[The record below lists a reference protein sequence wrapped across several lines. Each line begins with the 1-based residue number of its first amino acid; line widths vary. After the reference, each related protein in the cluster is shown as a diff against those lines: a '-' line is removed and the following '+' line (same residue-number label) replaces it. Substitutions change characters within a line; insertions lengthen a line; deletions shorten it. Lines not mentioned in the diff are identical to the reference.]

1 MSIHIGQLIKE
12 KVTEKRLSQEAL
24 GKMINTT
31 KQNVGNIYK
40 RRSID
45 TQLLLKLCTVLEF
58 DFFEALYAEEPLK
71 SMRQKEIDAFT
82 VEISALQTFIVRSC
96 SFSIHLL
103 YGFNPYTLYGSVHK
117 GVYQLFGCDQ
127 RSGASNPLAFI
138 TVGWSFISP
147 ESSIWFKMMPSLNNT
162 SPNMKARRVSAIS
175 LKSPSDWMHR

>member
-58 DFFEALYAEEPLK
+58 DFFEAFYTEEPLK
-71 SMRQKEIDAFT
+71 SMRKKELDGFHTEVSNLQSLLKQRDERIRDLE
-82 VEISALQTFIVRSC
+82 EIM
-96 SFSIHLL
+96 
-103 YGFNPYTLYGSVHK
+103 N
-117 GVYQLFGCDQ
+117 
-127 RSGASNPLAFI
+127 SNKK
-138 TVGWSFISP
+138 V
-147 ESSIWFKMMPSLNNT
+147 
-162 SPNMKARRVSAIS
+162 IS
-175 LKSPSDWMHR
+175 LLEEEKAQYKKKE

>member
-58 DFFEALYAEEPLK
+58 DFFEAFYTEEPLR
-71 SMRQKEIDAFT
+71 SMRKKELDAFHT
-82 VEISALQTFIVRSC
+82 EVNNLQNIIKQRDERIRDLEEIM
-96 SFSIHLL
+96 
-103 YGFNPYTLYGSVHK
+103 N
-117 GVYQLFGCDQ
+117 
-127 RSGASNPLAFI
+127 SNKK
-138 TVGWSFISP
+138 V
-147 ESSIWFKMMPSLNNT
+147 
-162 SPNMKARRVSAIS
+162 IS
-175 LKSPSDWMHR
+175 LLEEEKALYKKKE

>member
-58 DFFEALYAEEPLK
+58 DFFEAFYTEEPLK
-71 SMRQKEIDAFT
+71 SMRKKEVDAFNA
-82 VEISALQTFIVRSC
+82 EISALQNIIKQRDERIKDLEEIMNSNKKV
-96 SFSIHLL
+96 IALL
-103 YGFNPYTLYGSVHK
+103 
-117 GVYQLFGCDQ
+117 
-127 RSGASNPLAFI
+127 
-138 TVGWSFISP
+138 
-147 ESSIWFKMMPSLNNT
+147 EEE
-162 SPNMKARRVSAIS
+162 KAMY
-175 LKSPSDWMHR
+175 KKKD

>member
-58 DFFEALYAEEPLK
+58 DFFEAFYTEEPLK
-71 SMRQKEIDAFT
+71 SMRKKELDGFHTEVSNLQNLLKQRDERIRDLE
-82 VEISALQTFIVRSC
+82 EIM
-96 SFSIHLL
+96 
-103 YGFNPYTLYGSVHK
+103 N
-117 GVYQLFGCDQ
+117 
-127 RSGASNPLAFI
+127 SNKK
-138 TVGWSFISP
+138 V
-147 ESSIWFKMMPSLNNT
+147 
-162 SPNMKARRVSAIS
+162 IS
-175 LKSPSDWMHR
+175 LLEEEKAQYKKKE